1 MEHTN
6 AWLAHHG
13 ILGQKWGVRRG
24 KNYPLDE
31 NEHSAAEKKAGWK
44 KSLDGKNE
52 DQYDRNDKK
61 GSKDHQ
67 EVQELKKK
75 KIKDMSNEELEKIAR
90 RKELEKAVRGGD
102 EETKR
107 ILLQSGA
114 KLLGTAAVIT
124 AAAVG
129 SKYIANHLPE
139 IAGNIAKGVT
149 QASVNVSKEV
159 AKGGVDLAKEAV
171 KGGAEIAKSAA
182 TAAAKAGHE
191 TRKSIAKSAGAR
203 AYVNAVDTLLGK
215 KKKKR

>member
-1 MEHTN
+1 MANTDI
-6 AWLAHHG
+6 WLAHHG
-13 ILGQKWGVRRG
+13 ILGQKWGVRRYQNKDG
-24 KNYPLDE
+24 SLTP
-31 NEHSAAEKKAGWK
+31 AGEKHV
-44 KSLDGKNE
+44 KSL
-52 DQYDRNDKK
+52 
-61 GSKDHQ
+61 GSADHQ

-107 ILLQSGA
+107 ILIQSGA

-149 QASVNVSKEV
+149 QAGVNVAKEV
-159 AKGGVDLAKEAV
+159 SKGSVDLAKEAV
-171 KGGAEIAKSAA
+171 KGGAEMAKSAA
-182 TAAAKAGHE
+182 TAAAKAGHDA
-191 TRKSIAKSAGAR
+191 RKNIAKSAGAR

-215 KKKKR
+215 KKKRRS